1 MMRKEYIAG
10 LEEIRKS
17 VQKIGQA
24 FAAVDL
30 TDATNMESDRHK
42 KTKKLVA
49 DLCDR
54 LYEDIAISAKV
65 AADNAE
71 AGIGEQGDLFVQ
83 KAPAATIETLA
94 KAVIE
99 LTDAKTGI
107 SYIGTRHGEKL
118 YETLVTQEEM
128 LKSID
133 MGNFFCIKAD
143 NRDLNYDKYFS
154 MGNKKLNLGESYT
167 SHNTGRLD
175 VEGMKELLKK
185 LELFGGPVRQH
196 E

>member
-1 MMRKEYIAG
+1 MTRKDYIAG

-17 VQKIGQA
+17 VKEIGQA

-71 AGIGEQGDLFVQ
+71 AGIGEQGDLFDD
-83 KAPAATIETLA
+83 AA
-94 KAVIE
+94 KAAKANGKAAKPAEEAEVVDVPVIE
-99 LTDAKTGI
+99 NKPLALPAPEPEKKPCKGKKSGGKKSGKKGGAK
-107 SYIGTRHGEKL
+107 
-118 YETLVTQEEM
+118 
-128 LKSID
+128 
-133 MGNFFCIKAD
+133 
-143 NRDLNYDKYFS
+143 
-154 MGNKKLNLGESYT
+154 
-167 SHNTGRLD
+167 
-175 VEGMKELLKK
+175 
-185 LELFGGPVRQH
+185 
-196 E
+196 

>member
-1 MMRKEYIAG
+1 MTRKDYIAG

-17 VQKIGQA
+17 VKEIGQA

-71 AGIGEQGDLFVQ
+71 AGIGEQGDLFDD
-83 KAPAATIETLA
+83 AA
-94 KAVIE
+94 KAAKANGKAAKPAEEAEVVDVPVIE
-99 LTDAKTGI
+99 NKPLALPAPEP
-107 SYIGTRHGEKL
+107 EKKPGKGK
-118 YETLVTQEEM
+118 
-128 LKSID
+128 KS
-133 MGNFFCIKAD
+133 GGKKSSKD
-143 NRDLNYDKYFS
+143 N
-154 MGNKKLNLGESYT
+154 GGKKKG
-167 SHNTGRLD
+167 
-175 VEGMKELLKK
+175 K
-185 LELFGGPVRQH
+185 
-196 E
+196 

>member
-1 MMRKEYIAG
+1 MTRKDYIAG

-30 TDATNMESDRHK
+30 TDATNIESDRHK

-71 AGIGEQGDLFVQ
+71 AGIGEHGDLFDDAAKTAKAKAAKPAEEAEVVDVPTIESG
-83 KAPAATIETLA
+83 KPLALPAPADEP
-94 KAVIE
+94 
-99 LTDAKTGI
+99 
-107 SYIGTRHGEKL
+107 
-118 YETLVTQEEM
+118 
-128 LKSID
+128 KS
-133 MGNFFCIKAD
+133 G
-143 NRDLNYDKYFS
+143 
-154 MGNKKLNLGESYT
+154 KKSGK
-167 SHNTGRLD
+167 GK
-175 VEGMKELLKK
+175 GGKGKK
-185 LELFGGPVRQH
+185 NGKKGGK
-196 E
+196 

>member
-1 MMRKEYIAG
+1 MTRQDYIAG

-17 VQKIGQA
+17 VKEIGQA

-71 AGIGEQGDLFVQ
+71 AGIGEQGDLFDD
-83 KAPAATIETLA
+83 AAKTA
-94 KAVIE
+94 KAKA
-99 LTDAKTGI
+99 AKPA
-107 SYIGTRHGEKL
+107 
-118 YETLVTQEEM
+118 EEAEVVEVKM
-128 LKSID
+128 LPAPKPEEPADDPLNGAARLPEGDDPKPGKKS
-133 MGNFFCIKAD
+133 A
-143 NRDLNYDKYFS
+143 
-154 MGNKKLNLGESYT
+154 KKSGKGKGKKSGGKK
-167 SHNTGRLD
+167 SGKK
-175 VEGMKELLKK
+175 GGKE
-185 LELFGGPVRQH
+185 
-196 E
+196 

>member
-1 MMRKEYIAG
+1 MTRKDYIAG

-42 KTKKLVA
+42 KTRKLVA

-71 AGIGEQGDLFVQ
+71 AGIGEQGDLFDD
-83 KAPAATIETLA
+83 AAKTA
-94 KAVIE
+94 KAKAAKPAEEAEVVDVPAIE
-99 LTDAKTGI
+99 SGKPLALPAPEP
-107 SYIGTRHGEKL
+107 EKKPDKGKGK
-118 YETLVTQEEM
+118 
-128 LKSID
+128 KS
-133 MGNFFCIKAD
+133 GGKKSGKKGGKA
-143 NRDLNYDKYFS
+143 
-154 MGNKKLNLGESYT
+154 
-167 SHNTGRLD
+167 
-175 VEGMKELLKK
+175 
-185 LELFGGPVRQH
+185 
-196 E
+196 

>member
-1 MMRKEYIAG
+1 MTRKDYIAG

-17 VQKIGQA
+17 VKEIGQA

-71 AGIGEQGDLFVQ
+71 AGIGEQGDLFDD
-83 KAPAATIETLA
+83 AA
-94 KAVIE
+94 KA
-99 LTDAKTGI
+99 AKTKGKAKPAEEAEVVDAPI
-107 SYIGTRHGEKL
+107 VENKPLALPAPEPEKKPGKGKGK
-118 YETLVTQEEM
+118 
-128 LKSID
+128 KS
-133 MGNFFCIKAD
+133 GGKKSGKKGGKA
-143 NRDLNYDKYFS
+143 
-154 MGNKKLNLGESYT
+154 
-167 SHNTGRLD
+167 
-175 VEGMKELLKK
+175 
-185 LELFGGPVRQH
+185 
-196 E
+196 